1 MAVLTRV
8 RGFGGALAAIAGAA
22 FVLRIAYMV
31 GVDPQVPALSD
42 AGAYHLLANHL
53 ADGHGYVRPFDL
65 SRLGLVHPTAE
76 YPPLFPALLSAVPFV
91 GGTGV
96 DAQRILT
103 CLMGTGTVV
112 MVGVLG
118 RRVRGDTVGLVA
130 AGLAAI
136 YPMLVM
142 ADGVLMA
149 ESLFALLVTTSLV
162 LAYRALDAPGLG
174 RFAALGLVLG
184 LAALTRAEGLVLA
197 VVLVVPLAWRLRGTT
212 APRKIG
218 LAATTVGVTVLVI
231 VPWTIR
237 NAVELD
243 HLVPISNNVGSALDG
258 ANCAPVYRGADIG
271 LWRANIFT
279 AATDDPSARDRE
291 CFDGFDIRAP
301 DFNEATEAARHRA
314 DGIEF
319 ATDNMGRL
327 PLVAAARWARTF
339 GVFHVSQQLDVESF
353 EGRPEPWQTIGLI
366 SYWLLLPFGIAGA
379 VLLLRSRERAWPLLA
394 PFVSVSIIAVLTYGN
409 QRFRIAAE
417 PPLLVLA
424 SVAIVAGARRL
435 RHRAA
440 AASPSP
446 EPVTA

>member
-1 MAVLTRV
+1 MAVLTRL

-22 FVLRIAYMV
+22 FILRLAYML

-76 YPPLFPALLSAVPFV
+76 YPPLFPAILSAVPFV

-103 CLMGTGTVV
+103 CMIGTGTVA
-112 MVGVLG
+112 MVGLLG
-118 RRVRGDTVGLVA
+118 RRVRGDAVGLVA

-136 YPMLVM
+136 YPMLFM

-149 ESLFALLVTTSLV
+149 ESLFAFLVTTSLV
-162 LAYRALDAPGLG
+162 LAYRAVDAPSLG
-174 RFAALGLVLG
+174 RFAALGAMLG
-184 LAALTRAEGLVLA
+184 LAALTRAEGLLLA
-197 VVLVVPLAWRLRGTT
+197 IVLVVPLAWRLGDT
-212 APRKIG
+212 ATVRKVA
-218 LAATTVGVTVLVI
+218 LAAVAVGVAVAFVI
-231 VPWTIR
+231 PWTVR

-243 HLVPISNNVGSALDG
+243 HFVPVSNNVGSAIDG
-258 ANCAPVYRGADIG
+258 ANCAAVYYGDDIG

-279 AATDDPSARDRE
+279 AATDDPNARDRE
-291 CFDGFDIRAP
+291 CFDGFDIRAAG
-301 DFNEATEAARHRA
+301 FNEAEEAARHRE
-314 DGIEF
+314 DGLDF
-319 ATDNMGRL
+319 ARDNLGRL
-327 PLVAAARWARTF
+327 PVVAAARWARTF
-339 GVFHVSQQLDVESF
+339 GIFHVEQQLEVESF

-366 SYWLLLPFGIAGA
+366 SYWVLLPFGIAGA
-379 VLLLRSRERAWPLLA
+379 VLLLRNRERAWPLLA

-417 PPLLVLA
+417 PALLVLA
-424 SVAIVAGARRL
+424 SVAVVALVQHLRRP
-435 RHRAA
+435 A
-440 AASPSP
+440 PQP
-446 EPVTA
+446 EAVAP